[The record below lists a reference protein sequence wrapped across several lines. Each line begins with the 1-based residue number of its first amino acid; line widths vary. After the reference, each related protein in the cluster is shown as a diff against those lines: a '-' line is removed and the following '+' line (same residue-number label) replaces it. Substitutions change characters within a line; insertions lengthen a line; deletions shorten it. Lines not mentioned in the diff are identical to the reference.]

1 MMLLPGQN
9 LSHEPDP
16 TPERERVWPVTLC
29 HFVTREFETR
39 TLCHAIG
46 LYIKHTTRATA
57 LQAVIQTVCL
67 ASVVS
72 ILCIAISGH
81 VTNNSHTIGPTPHS
95 VAKQIL

>member
-29 HFVTREFETR
+29 QFVTREFETQ

-46 LYIKHTTRATA
+46 LYIKHTSRATV
-57 LQAVIQTVCL
+57 LQAVIQYC
-67 ASVVS
+67 VS
-72 ILCIAISGH
+72 GQRSFNFMH
-81 VTNNSHTIGPTPHS
+81 RN
-95 VAKQIL
+95 